1 MKRSLYTVF
10 ACTAFLVACGDDD
23 SFTPKTP
30 ELPGEVADMDE
41 LKEFE
46 CNDDLIGKKVYV
58 KDLETDYECDSD
70 HWFEA
75 VDTGKSSSSSKKTSS
90 SSAKSS
96 SSAESSSSGKSSSS
110 EKGTEPAEVT
120 SSSSLR
126 QSSANLSSS
135 SAVSSSSAKSSSSV
149 VLSSSAIDLGS
160 VYDDEAKTLKDL
172 RDNQVYKT
180 TTIGTQTWMA
190 ENLNYVTAKSYCYDY
205 DTSNCAKYG
214 RLYKWAE
221 AMDSVGTWSMN
232 GKGCGYTVTCSP
244 TYPVRGICP
253 KGWHLPTKE
262 EWETLFTAVGDSD
275 VVAKELKSTSGWP
288 GNGNGLD
295 TYGFSALPGGYKANE
310 EFNPNFEDEGD
321 YAYFWS
327 STASTNTKFSLAYD
341 VYLRYD
347 ELAFLYVDYRCR
359 LNSVR
364 CVKDDPKNISDIAL
378 PSSSSEAL
386 SSSSEA
392 SSSSVESS
400 SSESSSSSVALA
412 TPCKTATEDN
422 CEYGSLTDER
432 DGKAYKTVKIG
443 EQVWMA
449 ENLNYAYLQPTE
461 TMDSSSFCYKDNA
474 SNCDKFGRLY
484 LWSAIIDSTRLATDA
499 NNPKDCGFQKECDLG
514 KIQGICPDGWHIPTN
529 DEFKTLMAAVGGDSI
544 ACKMLKSTSGWSNY
558 GSGTDPFG
566 FTALP
571 GNIRFND
578 GTFNYENEYAQFWS
592 TREFSK
598 LYGNTLYL
606 FTNNKNAYIS
616 VTQKNYAVSL
626 RCIKD

>member
-1 MKRSLYTVF
+1 MRDNLNFRTGSSSCYNDDTSFCTKYGLLYTW
-10 ACTAFLVACGDDD
+10 ATALDSVGEFSTNSKGCGYNALSCRPVSPTYGICPDGWRIPSTIDWSILFGKVGGKDVAGKALKSASDWLNDGNGTD
-23 SFTPKTP
+23 EASFTA
-30 ELPGEVADMDE
+30 LPGGRFEEGIFYLIGNDASFWASNPNTTTYVRLVDYVAMS
-41 LKEFE
+41 
-46 CNDDLIGKKVYV
+46 DDLDKAAQYQTEPYNKRYIRCIKI
-58 KDLETDYECDSD
+58 
-70 HWFEA
+70 
-75 VDTGKSSSSSKKTSS
+75 DTAQTASSSSITP
-90 SSAKSS
+90 
-96 SSAESSSSGKSSSS
+96 KSSSS
-110 EKGTEPAEVT
+110 ET
-120 SSSSLR
+120 S
-126 QSSANLSSS
+126 
-135 SAVSSSSAKSSSSV
+135 V
-149 VLSSSAIDLGS
+149 
-160 VYDDEAKTLKDL
+160 
-172 RDNQVYKT
+172 
-180 TTIGTQTWMA
+180 
-190 ENLNYVTAKSYCYDY
+190 
-205 DTSNCAKYG
+205 
-214 RLYKWAE
+214 
-221 AMDSVGTWSMN
+221 
-232 GKGCGYTVTCSP
+232 
-244 TYPVRGICP
+244 
-253 KGWHLPTKE
+253 
-262 EWETLFTAVGDSD
+262 
-275 VVAKELKSTSGWP
+275 
-288 GNGNGLD
+288 
-295 TYGFSALPGGYKANE
+295 
-310 EFNPNFEDEGD
+310 
-321 YAYFWS
+321 
-327 STASTNTKFSLAYD
+327 
-341 VYLRYD
+341 
-347 ELAFLYVDYRCR
+347 
-359 LNSVR
+359 
-364 CVKDDPKNISDIAL
+364 
-378 PSSSSEAL
+378 SSEAL

-432 DGKAYKTVKIG
+432 DGKTYKTVKIG

-616 VTQKNYAVSL
+616 VTQKNHAVSL

>member
-58 KDLETDYECDSD
+58 KDLETDYECDGD

-96 SSAESSSSGKSSSS
+96 SSAESSSSEKSSSSAESSSSGKSSSS
-110 EKGTEPAEVT
+110 ET
-120 SSSSLR
+120 S
-126 QSSANLSSS
+126 
-135 SAVSSSSAKSSSSV
+135 VSSSAKSSSSYTTPLLSHCDIGTDENCFKDARDGQTYRTV
-149 VLSSSAIDLGS
+149 KIGNQVWMRDNLNFRTGSSS
-160 VYDDEAKTLKDL
+160 
-172 RDNQVYKT
+172 
-180 TTIGTQTWMA
+180 
-190 ENLNYVTAKSYCYDY
+190 CYND
-205 DTSNCAKYG
+205 DTSFCTKYG
-214 RLYKWAE
+214 LLYTWAT
-221 AMDSVGTWSMN
+221 ALDSVGEFSTNS
-232 GKGCGYTVTCSP
+232 KGCGYNALSCRPVSP
-244 TYPVRGICP
+244 TYGICP
-253 KGWHLPTKE
+253 DGWRIPSTID
-262 EWETLFTAVGDSD
+262 WSILFGKVGGKN
-275 VVAKELKSTSGWP
+275 VAGKALKSASDWLND
-288 GNGNGLD
+288 GNGTD
-295 TYGFSALPGGYKANE
+295 EASFTALPGGRFE
-310 EFNPNFEDEGD
+310 EGIFYLIGNDASFWASNPNTTTYVRLVD
-321 YAYFWS
+321 YVAMSDDLDKAAQYQTEPYNKRYIRCIKIDTAQ
-327 STASTNTKFSLAYD
+327 TASSSSITPKSSSSET
-341 VYLRYD
+341 
-347 ELAFLYVDYRCR
+347 
-359 LNSVR
+359 SV
-364 CVKDDPKNISDIAL
+364 
-378 PSSSSEAL
+378 SSEAL

-432 DGKAYKTVKIG
+432 DGKTYKTVKIG

-474 SNCDKFGRLY
+474 SSCDKFGRLY
-484 LWSAIIDSTRLATDA
+484 LWSAIIDSTRLATKA
-499 NNPKDCGFQKECDLG
+499 NNPKDCGYKKKCDLG

-529 DEFKTLMAAVGGDSI
+529 DEFETLMAAVGGDSV
-544 ACKMLKSTSGWSNY
+544 ACKVLKSTNGWRNY
-558 GSGTDPFG
+558 GNGTDPFG
-566 FTALP
+566 FSALP
-571 GNIRFND
+571 ANIRFND
-578 GTFNYENEYAQFWS
+578 GTFNYENEYAYFWS
-592 TREFSK
+592 TDEFSK
-598 LYGNTLYL
+598 DYGNTLFLYY
-606 FTNNKNAYIS
+606 NNDNSYMSIRD
-616 VTQKNYAVSL
+616 KNYAASL

>member
-23 SFTPKTP
+23 SFIPKTP
-30 ELPGEVADMDE
+30 ELPDEVADMDE

-58 KDLETDYECDSD
+58 KDLETDYECDGD

-96 SSAESSSSGKSSSS
+96 SSAESSSSEKSSSSAESSSSGKSSSS
-110 EKGTEPAEVT
+110 ET
-120 SSSSLR
+120 S
-126 QSSANLSSS
+126 
-135 SAVSSSSAKSSSSV
+135 VSSSAKSSSSYTTPLLSHCDIGTDENCFKDARDGQTYRTV
-149 VLSSSAIDLGS
+149 KIGNQVWMRDNLNFRTGSSS
-160 VYDDEAKTLKDL
+160 
-172 RDNQVYKT
+172 
-180 TTIGTQTWMA
+180 
-190 ENLNYVTAKSYCYDY
+190 CYND
-205 DTSNCAKYG
+205 DTSFCTKYG
-214 RLYKWAE
+214 LLYTWAT
-221 AMDSVGTWSMN
+221 ALDSVGEFSTNS
-232 GKGCGYTVTCSP
+232 KGCGYNALSCRPVSP
-244 TYPVRGICP
+244 TYGICP
-253 KGWHLPTKE
+253 DGWRIPSTID
-262 EWETLFTAVGDSD
+262 WSILFGKVGGKD
-275 VVAKELKSTSGWP
+275 VAGKALKSASDWLND
-288 GNGNGLD
+288 GNGTD
-295 TYGFSALPGGYKANE
+295 EASFTALPGGRFE
-310 EFNPNFEDEGD
+310 EGIFYLIGNDASFWASNPNTTTYVRLVD
-321 YAYFWS
+321 YVAMSDDLDKAAQYQTEPYNKRYIRCIKIDTAQ
-327 STASTNTKFSLAYD
+327 TASSSSITPKSSSSET
-341 VYLRYD
+341 
-347 ELAFLYVDYRCR
+347 
-359 LNSVR
+359 SV
-364 CVKDDPKNISDIAL
+364 
-378 PSSSSEAL
+378 SSEAL

-432 DGKAYKTVKIG
+432 DGKTYKTVKIG

-616 VTQKNYAVSL
+616 TPALGTPSASAA
-626 RCIKD
+626 

>member
-23 SFTPKTP
+23 SFTPKVP

-58 KDLETDYECDSD
+58 KDLETDYECDGD

-96 SSAESSSSGKSSSS
+96 SSAESSSSEKSSSSAESSSSGKSSSS
-110 EKGTEPAEVT
+110 ET
-120 SSSSLR
+120 S
-126 QSSANLSSS
+126 
-135 SAVSSSSAKSSSSV
+135 VSSSAKSSSSYTTPLLSHCDIGTDENCFKDARDGQTYRTV
-149 VLSSSAIDLGS
+149 KIGNQVWMRDNLNFRTGSSS
-160 VYDDEAKTLKDL
+160 
-172 RDNQVYKT
+172 
-180 TTIGTQTWMA
+180 
-190 ENLNYVTAKSYCYDY
+190 CYND
-205 DTSNCAKYG
+205 DTSFCTKYG
-214 RLYKWAE
+214 LLYTWAT
-221 AMDSVGTWSMN
+221 ALDSVGEFSTNS
-232 GKGCGYTVTCSP
+232 KGCGYNALSCRPVSP
-244 TYPVRGICP
+244 TYGICP
-253 KGWHLPTKE
+253 DGWRIPSTID
-262 EWETLFTAVGDSD
+262 WSILFGKVGGKD
-275 VVAKELKSTSGWP
+275 VAGKALKSASDWLND
-288 GNGNGLD
+288 GNGTD
-295 TYGFSALPGGYKANE
+295 EASFTALPGGRFE
-310 EFNPNFEDEGD
+310 EGIFYLIGNDASFWASNPNTTTYVRLVD
-321 YAYFWS
+321 YVAMSDDLDKAAQYQTEPYNKRYIRCIKIDTTQ
-327 STASTNTKFSLAYD
+327 TASSSSITPKSSSSET
-341 VYLRYD
+341 
-347 ELAFLYVDYRCR
+347 
-359 LNSVR
+359 SV
-364 CVKDDPKNISDIAL
+364 
-378 PSSSSEAL
+378 SSEAL

-432 DGKAYKTVKIG
+432 DGKTYKTVKIG

>member
-58 KDLETDYECDSD
+58 KDLETDYECDGD

-96 SSAESSSSGKSSSS
+96 SSAESSSSEKSSSSAESSSSGKSSSS
-110 EKGTEPAEVT
+110 ET
-120 SSSSLR
+120 S
-126 QSSANLSSS
+126 
-135 SAVSSSSAKSSSSV
+135 VSSSAKSSSSYTTPLLSHCDIGTDENCFKDARDGQTYRTV
-149 VLSSSAIDLGS
+149 KIGNQVWMRDNLNFRTGSSS
-160 VYDDEAKTLKDL
+160 
-172 RDNQVYKT
+172 
-180 TTIGTQTWMA
+180 
-190 ENLNYVTAKSYCYDY
+190 CYND
-205 DTSNCAKYG
+205 DTSFCTKYG
-214 RLYKWAE
+214 LLYTWAT
-221 AMDSVGTWSMN
+221 ALDSVGEFSTNS
-232 GKGCGYTVTCSP
+232 KGCGYNALSCRPVSP
-244 TYPVRGICP
+244 TYGICP
-253 KGWHLPTKE
+253 DGWRIPSTID
-262 EWETLFTAVGDSD
+262 WSILFGKVGGKD
-275 VVAKELKSTSGWP
+275 VAGKALKSASDWLND
-288 GNGNGLD
+288 GNGTD
-295 TYGFSALPGGYKANE
+295 EASFTALPGGRFE
-310 EFNPNFEDEGD
+310 EGIFYLIGNDASFWASNPNTTTYVRLVD
-321 YAYFWS
+321 YVAMSDDLNKAAQYQTEPYNKRYIRCIKIDTAQ
-327 STASTNTKFSLAYD
+327 TASSSSITPKSSSSET
-341 VYLRYD
+341 
-347 ELAFLYVDYRCR
+347 
-359 LNSVR
+359 SV
-364 CVKDDPKNISDIAL
+364 
-378 PSSSSEAL
+378 SSEAL

-432 DGKAYKTVKIG
+432 DGKTYKTVKIG

>member
-58 KDLETDYECDSD
+58 KDLETDYECDGD

-96 SSAESSSSGKSSSS
+96 SSAESSSSEKSSSSAESSSSGKSSSS
-110 EKGTEPAEVT
+110 ET
-120 SSSSLR
+120 S
-126 QSSANLSSS
+126 
-135 SAVSSSSAKSSSSV
+135 VSSSAKSSSSYTTPLLSHCDIGTDENCFKDARDGQTYRTV
-149 VLSSSAIDLGS
+149 KIGNQVWMRDNLNFRTGSSS
-160 VYDDEAKTLKDL
+160 
-172 RDNQVYKT
+172 
-180 TTIGTQTWMA
+180 
-190 ENLNYVTAKSYCYDY
+190 CYND
-205 DTSNCAKYG
+205 DTSFCTKYG
-214 RLYKWAE
+214 LLYTWAT
-221 AMDSVGTWSMN
+221 ALDSVGEFSTNS
-232 GKGCGYTVTCSP
+232 KGCGYNALSCRPVSP
-244 TYPVRGICP
+244 TYGICP
-253 KGWHLPTKE
+253 DGWRIPSTID
-262 EWETLFTAVGDSD
+262 WSILFGKVGGKD
-275 VVAKELKSTSGWP
+275 VAGKALKSASDWLND
-288 GNGNGLD
+288 GNGTD
-295 TYGFSALPGGYKANE
+295 EASFTALPGGRFE
-310 EFNPNFEDEGD
+310 EGIFYLIGNDASFWASNPNTTTYVRLVD
-321 YAYFWS
+321 YVAMSDDLDKAAQYQTEPYNKRYIRCIKIDTAQ
-327 STASTNTKFSLAYD
+327 TASSSSITPKSSSSET
-341 VYLRYD
+341 
-347 ELAFLYVDYRCR
+347 
-359 LNSVR
+359 SV
-364 CVKDDPKNISDIAL
+364 
-378 PSSSSEAL
+378 SSEAL

-432 DGKAYKTVKIG
+432 DGKTYKTVKIG

>member
-1 MKRSLYTVF
+1 MRYPIYIAITCAAL
-10 ACTAFLVACGDDD
+10 LVACGDDD

-58 KDLETDYECDSD
+58 KDLETDYECDGD
-70 HWFEA
+70 HWFETI
-75 VDTGKSSSSSKKTSS
+75 DTGKSSSSSKKTSS

-96 SSAESSSSGKSSSS
+96 SSAESSPSEKSSSSAESSSSGKSSSS
-110 EKGTEPAEVT
+110 ET
-120 SSSSLR
+120 S
-126 QSSANLSSS
+126 
-135 SAVSSSSAKSSSSV
+135 VSSSAKSSSSYTTPLLSHCDIGTDENCFKDARDGQTYRTV
-149 VLSSSAIDLGS
+149 KIGNQVWMRDNLNFRTGSSS
-160 VYDDEAKTLKDL
+160 
-172 RDNQVYKT
+172 
-180 TTIGTQTWMA
+180 
-190 ENLNYVTAKSYCYDY
+190 CYND
-205 DTSNCAKYG
+205 DTSFCTKYG
-214 RLYKWAE
+214 LLYTWAT
-221 AMDSVGTWSMN
+221 ALDSVGEFSTNS
-232 GKGCGYTVTCSP
+232 KGCGYNALSCRPVSP
-244 TYPVRGICP
+244 TYGICP
-253 KGWHLPTKE
+253 DGWRIPSTID
-262 EWETLFTAVGDSD
+262 WSILFGKVGGKD
-275 VVAKELKSTSGWP
+275 VAGKALKSASDWLND
-288 GNGNGLD
+288 GNGTD
-295 TYGFSALPGGYKANE
+295 EASFTALPGGRFE
-310 EFNPNFEDEGD
+310 EGIFYLIGNDASFWASNPNTTTYVRLVD
-321 YAYFWS
+321 YVAMSDDLDKAAQYQTEPYNKRYIRCIKIDTAQ
-327 STASTNTKFSLAYD
+327 TASSSSITPKSSSSET
-341 VYLRYD
+341 
-347 ELAFLYVDYRCR
+347 
-359 LNSVR
+359 SV
-364 CVKDDPKNISDIAL
+364 
-378 PSSSSEAL
+378 SSEAL

-432 DGKAYKTVKIG
+432 DGKTYKTVKIG

-616 VTQKNYAVSL
+616 VTQKNHAVSL
-626 RCIKD
+626 RCVKD

>member
-58 KDLETDYECDSD
+58 KDLETDYECDGD

-96 SSAESSSSGKSSSS
+96 SSAESSSSEKSSSSAESSSSGKSSSS
-110 EKGTEPAEVT
+110 ET
-120 SSSSLR
+120 S
-126 QSSANLSSS
+126 
-135 SAVSSSSAKSSSSV
+135 VSSSAKSSSSYTTPLLSHCDIGTDENCFKDARDGQTYRTV
-149 VLSSSAIDLGS
+149 KIGNQVWMRDNLNFRTGSSS
-160 VYDDEAKTLKDL
+160 
-172 RDNQVYKT
+172 
-180 TTIGTQTWMA
+180 
-190 ENLNYVTAKSYCYDY
+190 CYND
-205 DTSNCAKYG
+205 DTSFCTKYG
-214 RLYKWAE
+214 LLYTWAT
-221 AMDSVGTWSMN
+221 ALDSVGEFSTNS
-232 GKGCGYTVTCSP
+232 KGCGYNALSCRPVSP
-244 TYPVRGICP
+244 TYGICP
-253 KGWHLPTKE
+253 DGWRIPSTID
-262 EWETLFTAVGDSD
+262 WSILFGKVGGKD
-275 VVAKELKSTSGWP
+275 VAGKALKSASDWLND
-288 GNGNGLD
+288 GNGTD
-295 TYGFSALPGGYKANE
+295 EASFTALPGGRFE
-310 EFNPNFEDEGD
+310 EGIFYLIGNDASFWASNPNTTTYVRLVD
-321 YAYFWS
+321 YVAMSDDFDKAAQYQTEPYNKRYIRCIKIDTAQ
-327 STASTNTKFSLAYD
+327 TASSSSITPKSSSSET
-341 VYLRYD
+341 
-347 ELAFLYVDYRCR
+347 
-359 LNSVR
+359 SV
-364 CVKDDPKNISDIAL
+364 
-378 PSSSSEAL
+378 SSEAL

-571 GNIRFND
+571 GNIRFYD

-592 TREFSK
+592 THESSK

-626 RCIKD
+626 RCVKD

>member
-1 MKRSLYTVF
+1 MS
-10 ACTAFLVACGDDD
+10 
-23 SFTPKTP
+23 
-30 ELPGEVADMDE
+30 
-41 LKEFE
+41 
-46 CNDDLIGKKVYV
+46 DDLDKAA
-58 KDLETDYECDSD
+58 DYQTKPYNKRYIRCIKI
-70 HWFEA
+70 
-75 VDTGKSSSSSKKTSS
+75 DTAQTASSSSITS
-90 SSAKSS
+90 
-96 SSAESSSSGKSSSS
+96 KSSSS
-110 EKGTEPAEVT
+110 ET
-120 SSSSLR
+120 S
-126 QSSANLSSS
+126 
-135 SAVSSSSAKSSSSV
+135 V
-149 VLSSSAIDLGS
+149 
-160 VYDDEAKTLKDL
+160 
-172 RDNQVYKT
+172 
-180 TTIGTQTWMA
+180 
-190 ENLNYVTAKSYCYDY
+190 
-205 DTSNCAKYG
+205 
-214 RLYKWAE
+214 
-221 AMDSVGTWSMN
+221 
-232 GKGCGYTVTCSP
+232 
-244 TYPVRGICP
+244 
-253 KGWHLPTKE
+253 
-262 EWETLFTAVGDSD
+262 
-275 VVAKELKSTSGWP
+275 
-288 GNGNGLD
+288 
-295 TYGFSALPGGYKANE
+295 
-310 EFNPNFEDEGD
+310 
-321 YAYFWS
+321 
-327 STASTNTKFSLAYD
+327 
-341 VYLRYD
+341 
-347 ELAFLYVDYRCR
+347 
-359 LNSVR
+359 
-364 CVKDDPKNISDIAL
+364 
-378 PSSSSEAL
+378 SSEAL
-386 SSSSEA
+386 SSSSET
-392 SSSSVESS
+392 SSSSV
-400 SSESSSSSVALA
+400 ESSSSSVALA

-592 TREFSK
+592 THEFSK

>member
-58 KDLETDYECDSD
+58 KDLETDYECDGD

-96 SSAESSSSGKSSSS
+96 SSAESSPSEKSSSSAESSSSGKSSSS
-110 EKGTEPAEVT
+110 ET
-120 SSSSLR
+120 S
-126 QSSANLSSS
+126 
-135 SAVSSSSAKSSSSV
+135 VSSSAKSSSSYTTPLLSHCDIGTDENCFKDARDGQTYRTV
-149 VLSSSAIDLGS
+149 KIGNQVWMRDNLNFRTGSSS
-160 VYDDEAKTLKDL
+160 
-172 RDNQVYKT
+172 
-180 TTIGTQTWMA
+180 
-190 ENLNYVTAKSYCYDY
+190 CYND
-205 DTSNCAKYG
+205 DTSFCTKYG
-214 RLYKWAE
+214 LLYTWAT
-221 AMDSVGTWSMN
+221 ALDSVGEFSTNS
-232 GKGCGYTVTCSP
+232 KGCGYNALSCRPVSP
-244 TYPVRGICP
+244 TYGICP
-253 KGWHLPTKE
+253 DGWRIPSTID
-262 EWETLFTAVGDSD
+262 WSILFGKVGGKD
-275 VVAKELKSTSGWP
+275 VAGKALKSASDWLND
-288 GNGNGLD
+288 GNGTD
-295 TYGFSALPGGYKANE
+295 EASFTALPGGRFE
-310 EFNPNFEDEGD
+310 EGIFYLIGNDASFWASNPNTTTYVRLVD
-321 YAYFWS
+321 YVAMSDDLDKAAQYQTEPYNKRYIRCIKIDTAQ
-327 STASTNTKFSLAYD
+327 TASSSSITPKSSSSET
-341 VYLRYD
+341 
-347 ELAFLYVDYRCR
+347 
-359 LNSVR
+359 SV
-364 CVKDDPKNISDIAL
+364 
-378 PSSSSEAL
+378 SSEAL

-432 DGKAYKTVKIG
+432 DGKTYKTVKIG

-616 VTQKNYAVSL
+616 VTQKNHAVSL
-626 RCIKD
+626 RCVKD

>member
-58 KDLETDYECDSD
+58 KDLETDYECDGD
-70 HWFEA
+70 HWFETI
-75 VDTGKSSSSSKKTSS
+75 DTGKSSSSSKKTSS

-96 SSAESSSSGKSSSS
+96 SSAESSSSEKSSSSAESSSSGKSSSS
-110 EKGTEPAEVT
+110 ET
-120 SSSSLR
+120 S
-126 QSSANLSSS
+126 
-135 SAVSSSSAKSSSSV
+135 VSSSAKSSSSYTTPLLSHCDIGTDENCFKDARDGQTYRTV
-149 VLSSSAIDLGS
+149 KIGNQVWMRDNLNFRTGSSS
-160 VYDDEAKTLKDL
+160 
-172 RDNQVYKT
+172 
-180 TTIGTQTWMA
+180 
-190 ENLNYVTAKSYCYDY
+190 CYND
-205 DTSNCAKYG
+205 DTSFCTKYG
-214 RLYKWAE
+214 LLYTWAT
-221 AMDSVGTWSMN
+221 ALDSVGEFSTNS
-232 GKGCGYTVTCSP
+232 KGCGYNALSCRPVSP
-244 TYPVRGICP
+244 TYGICP
-253 KGWHLPTKE
+253 DGWRIPSTID
-262 EWETLFTAVGDSD
+262 WSILFGKVGGKD
-275 VVAKELKSTSGWP
+275 VAGKALKSASDWLND
-288 GNGNGLD
+288 GNGTD
-295 TYGFSALPGGYKANE
+295 EASFTALPGGRFE
-310 EFNPNFEDEGD
+310 EGIFYLIGNDASFWASNPNTTTYVRLVD
-321 YAYFWS
+321 YVAMSDDLDKAAQYQTEPYNKRYIRCIKIDTAQ
-327 STASTNTKFSLAYD
+327 TASSSSITPKSSSSET
-341 VYLRYD
+341 
-347 ELAFLYVDYRCR
+347 
-359 LNSVR
+359 SV
-364 CVKDDPKNISDIAL
+364 
-378 PSSSSEAL
+378 SSEAL

-432 DGKAYKTVKIG
+432 DGKTYKTVKIG

-616 VTQKNYAVSL
+616 VTQKKHAVSL
-626 RCIKD
+626 RCIKDQ

>member
-58 KDLETDYECDSD
+58 KDLETDYECDGD

-96 SSAESSSSGKSSSS
+96 SSAESSSSEKSSSSAESSSSGKSSSS
-110 EKGTEPAEVT
+110 ET
-120 SSSSLR
+120 S
-126 QSSANLSSS
+126 
-135 SAVSSSSAKSSSSV
+135 VSSSAKSSSSYTTPLLSHCDIGTDENCLKDARDGQTYRTV
-149 VLSSSAIDLGS
+149 KIGNQVWMRDNLNFRTGSSS
-160 VYDDEAKTLKDL
+160 
-172 RDNQVYKT
+172 
-180 TTIGTQTWMA
+180 
-190 ENLNYVTAKSYCYDY
+190 CYND
-205 DTSNCAKYG
+205 DTSFCTKYG
-214 RLYKWAE
+214 LLYTWAT
-221 AMDSVGTWSMN
+221 ALDSVGEFSTNS
-232 GKGCGYTVTCSP
+232 KGCGYNALSCRPVSP
-244 TYPVRGICP
+244 TYGICP
-253 KGWHLPTKE
+253 DGWRIPSTID
-262 EWETLFTAVGDSD
+262 WSILFGKVGGKD
-275 VVAKELKSTSGWP
+275 VAGKALKSASDWLND
-288 GNGNGLD
+288 GNGTD
-295 TYGFSALPGGYKANE
+295 EASFTALPGGRFE
-310 EFNPNFEDEGD
+310 EGIFYLIGNDASFWASNPNTTTYVRLVD
-321 YAYFWS
+321 YVAMSDDLDKAAQYQTEPYNKRYIRCIKIDTAQ
-327 STASTNTKFSLAYD
+327 TASSSSITPKSSSSET
-341 VYLRYD
+341 
-347 ELAFLYVDYRCR
+347 
-359 LNSVR
+359 SV
-364 CVKDDPKNISDIAL
+364 
-378 PSSSSEAL
+378 SSEAL

-461 TMDSSSFCYKDNA
+461 TMDSSSFCYKDKA

-484 LWSAIIDSTRLATDA
+484 LWSAIIDSTKLATDA

-592 TREFSK
+592 THEFSK

>member
-23 SFTPKTP
+23 SFTPKAP

-58 KDLETDYECDSD
+58 KDLETDYECDGD

-96 SSAESSSSGKSSSS
+96 SSTKSSSSEKSSSSAESSSSGKSSSS
-110 EKGTEPAEVT
+110 ET
-120 SSSSLR
+120 S
-126 QSSANLSSS
+126 
-135 SAVSSSSAKSSSSV
+135 VSSSAKSSSSYTTPLLSHCDIGTDENCFKDARDGQTYRTV
-149 VLSSSAIDLGS
+149 KIGNQVWMRDNLNFRTGSSS
-160 VYDDEAKTLKDL
+160 
-172 RDNQVYKT
+172 
-180 TTIGTQTWMA
+180 
-190 ENLNYVTAKSYCYDY
+190 CYND
-205 DTSNCAKYG
+205 DTSFCTKYG
-214 RLYKWAE
+214 LLYTWAT
-221 AMDSVGTWSMN
+221 ALDSVGEFSTNS
-232 GKGCGYTVTCSP
+232 KGCGYNALSCRPVSP
-244 TYPVRGICP
+244 TYGICP
-253 KGWHLPTKE
+253 DGWRIPSTID
-262 EWETLFTAVGDSD
+262 WSILFGKVGGKD
-275 VVAKELKSTSGWP
+275 VAGKALKSASGWLND
-288 GNGNGLD
+288 GNGTD
-295 TYGFSALPGGYKANE
+295 EASFTALPGGRFEEGIFYLIGNE
-310 EFNPNFEDEGD
+310 ASFWASNPNTTTYVRLVYYVAMSDDLDKAAD
-321 YAYFWS
+321 YQTEPYNKHYIRCIKIDTAQ
-327 STASTNTKFSLAYD
+327 TASSSSITPKSSSSET
-341 VYLRYD
+341 
-347 ELAFLYVDYRCR
+347 
-359 LNSVR
+359 SV
-364 CVKDDPKNISDIAL
+364 
-378 PSSSSEAL
+378 SSEAL

-400 SSESSSSSVALA
+400 SSSVALA
-412 TPCKTATEDN
+412 TPCKTATEDK